1 MTPHLWQRQSEVSL
15 SFQRKVRS
23 CTFGQECA
31 SLINDITTCSVAR
44 GRVMF
49 VISDRPGQRLWRDGT
64 VQTGSVSVTSKFKI
78 TV

>member
-31 SLINDITTCSVAR
+31 SLINDIITCSVAR

-49 VISDRPGQRLWRDGT
+49 VISGLVNVCGEMAQYRQE
-64 VQTGSVSVTSKFKI
+64 VSQ
-78 TV
+78 